1 MNTLFVNRC
10 IGLVAGV
17 AISLGTV
24 VKAQAAAL
32 EFDLAKPTPPA
43 APNRATVKSARPV
56 ALRFYL
62 DRRAAETVA
71 LKSPVSSQTSYSLD
85 LLFEGGS
92 ASLVARAVGSAEGT
106 RTPNGGY
113 TSAYYGHIDPGN
125 GVWNLGSFSYQH
137 GASSPEQADDKQL
150 RRLQQQAKELR
161 RQTHVKSLQLSL
173 IEELN
178 GIDLANQ
185 APLAAL
191 DRGYVDWLYQA
202 QALELSN
209 PVVWARTKAFI
220 NPDTGYWDAPGL
232 GNTWHSIYHD
242 QLRRYDAIAQA
253 LETAPHSSLWI
264 QN

>member
-1 MNTLFVNRC
+1 MKPSFFNCC
-10 IGLVAGV
+10 IGLITGLTV
-17 AISLGTV
+17 SLSCLA
-24 VKAQAAAL
+24 KAQAAAL
-32 EFDLAKPTPPA
+32 EFDLANPPA
-43 APNRATVKSARPV
+43 TRATAQPTRPV
-56 ALRFYL
+56 ALMFTPDRNPIQTPETPAL
-62 DRRAAETVA
+62 DR
-71 LKSPVSSQTSYSLD
+71 KYSLD
-85 LLFEGGS
+85 RLFEGGT

-106 RTPNGGY
+106 RTPSGGY
-113 TSAYYGHIDPGN
+113 TSAYYGHVDPGN

-150 RRLQQQAKELR
+150 RRLQKQAGELR
-161 RQTHVKSLQLSL
+161 RQTDAKSLELSL

-191 DRGYVDWLYQA
+191 DRGYIDWLNQA
-202 QALELSN
+202 QTMELDN

-232 GNTWHSIYHD
+232 GNTWHTIYYD
-242 QLRRYDAIAQA
+242 QLRRYDAIARA
-253 LETAPHSSLWI
+253 LEAAPPTPLPM